1 MDGVAERRIEE
12 MGEATCRALLRTA
25 TFGRIAFTEG
35 ALPAVQPVAFVVD
48 GAEIV
53 IPTTRGSKVAAA
65 SRHTV
70 VAFEVDDV
78 DLAERTGWWRHRGR
92 ALPGDRG
99 RPGDPRLD
107 AYGVRPWAP
116 GGADHCYVGITM
128 GLVRG
133 RRVHRD
139 GRVRGPRGVPA
150 GFR

>member
-1 MDGVAERRIEE
+1 MSDVTERRMEE
-12 MGEATCRALLRTA
+12 MDEATCRALLRTSA
-25 TFGRIAFTEG
+25 FGRIAFTEG

-53 IPTTRGSKVAAA
+53 IPTRHGSKVAAA

-78 DLAERTGWWRHRGR
+78 DLAGRTGWNVTVVGPSRLIDDPDEIHR
-92 ALPGDRG
+92 LH
-99 RPGDPRLD
+99 

-116 GGADHCYVGITM
+116 GGEDHCYVGITM
-128 GLVRG
+128 GLVTG

-139 GRVRGPRGVPA
+139 GPVQGSRGVPA
-150 GFR
+150 RFR

>member
-78 DLAERTGWWRHRGR
+78 DLAERTGWSVTVVGPSRVIEDAEEIH
-92 ALPGDRG
+92 
-99 RPGDPRLD
+99 RLD